1 MSTLETA
8 LERYHV
14 ARAAFRWDVPEQFN
28 FGRDV
33 VDHWADG
40 SGRPALFCRAASDIV
55 GRSGSDRV
63 GGDASGCERRLS
75 FDDVARAANRVAHLL
90 RDLGI
95 GPGDPLILMLPRVPE
110 WHIVSVAALEI
121 GALLIPSATL
131 LRPKDIAYR
140 ANHSGAVAI
149 VAHGD
154 ARAATDAIRDE
165 LPGVAHF
172 LELTD
177 KGGAAVSQG
186 AEFSKAADGWLDL
199 LAAAAEQ
206 PDDPGAGV
214 TTAAS
219 DPALVYY
226 TSGTTGPPKAVL
238 HTHAY
243 TFAQRA
249 TTSAWHGVRTGER
262 IWTTSDTGWAKAAYG
277 VLFGPWSVGAEVV
290 LVDGRF
296 DPQTELTLLREIA
309 PAVFCAPPT
318 EFRLL
323 VKQDLSDFSA
333 PALRECVSA
342 GEPLNPE
349 VIRAWEAATG
359 VTIRDGYG
367 QTESILL
374 VGNFPGMPV
383 RPGSMGL
390 PLPGMQVEVVDADGA
405 IVPTD
410 EVGEIA
416 VRAPSPGLFSEYW
429 KDAAATAGSRID
441 SGESD
446 SADGSVVDGVGHGQ
460 SDSVGEWYLTGDRAT
475 RDADGYFWFVGRND
489 DVIISAGYRI
499 GPFEVE
505 SALLEHP
512 DVLESAAV
520 AAPDADRGSV
530 VKAFVVLRPGVRGTS
545 ELAAE
550 LQDHVKRITAPYKYP
565 RIVEF
570 VESLPKTVSGKI
582 RRVELRER
590 SASDSGESD

>member
-1 MSTLETA
+1 MTTLQQA
-8 LERYHV
+8 LERYQQ
-14 ARAAFRWDVPEQFN
+14 ARDEFCWDLPEQFN

-33 VDHWADG
+33 VDFWADG
-40 SGRPALFCRAASDIV
+40 SGRPALFCLDAA
-55 GRSGSDRV
+55 GN
-63 GGDASGCERRLS
+63 ERRLS
-75 FDDVARAANRVAHLL
+75 FDDVASESNRVAHLL
-90 RDLGI
+90 RSLGI
-95 GPGDPLILMLPRVPE
+95 GRGDPLILMLTRVPE

-121 GALLIPSATL
+121 GALLIPSSTL

-149 VAHGD
+149 VAQAE
-154 ARAATDAIRDE
+154 ARAATDAIRHE
-165 LPGVAHF
+165 LTGVSHF
-172 LELTD
+172 LELAPTETP
-177 KGGAAVSQG
+177 AS
-186 AEFSKAADGWLDL
+186 DGWLDL
-199 LAAAAEQ
+199 RAAAAEQ
-206 PDDPGAGV
+206 PDDAGAGV
-214 TTAAS
+214 PTAAS

-249 TTSAWHGVRTGER
+249 TATGWHGVRTGDR
-262 IWTTSDTGWAKAAYG
+262 LWTTSDTGWAKAAYG
-277 VLFGPWSVGAEVV
+277 VIFGPWSVAAEVV
-290 LVDGRF
+290 LVEGRF
-296 DPQTELTLLREIA
+296 DPATELRLLREIA
-309 PAVFCAPPT
+309 PQVFCAPPT

-323 VKQDLSDFSA
+323 VKQDLAGFEV
-333 PALRECVSA
+333 PEMRECVSA

-349 VIRAWEAATG
+349 VIRAWQAATG
-359 VTIRDGYG
+359 LTIRDGYG

-390 PLPGMQVEVVDADGA
+390 PLPGMKVAVIAADGTEL
-405 IVPTD
+405 PTG

-416 VRAPSPGLFSEYW
+416 VHGRSPGLFREYW
-429 KDAAATAGSRID
+429 QDAEASANCRIGD
-441 SGESD
+441 
-446 SADGSVVDGVGHGQ
+446 
-460 SDSVGEWYLTGDRAT
+460 WYLTGDRAR
-475 RDADGYFWFVGRND
+475 RDEDGYFWFVGRND

-520 AAPDADRGSV
+520 AAPDPDRGAV
-530 VKAFVVLRPGVRGTS
+530 VKAFVVLKPGVSGDE
-545 ELAAE
+545 ELAAA

-565 RIVEF
+565 RIIEF
-570 VESLPKTVSGKI
+570 LDELPKTVSGKI

-590 SASDSGESD
+590 PPGTE